1 MRQRG
6 ASDRQDLTAAGAGAL
21 TIAAAVALGVPL
33 LGASA
38 VALLVACAALAAVGP
53 RPLPIL
59 VPAAWGAVL
68 VIIARPA
75 GDVGDTILG
84 AAIATGLMAVA
95 LELRLGR
102 AVGDSSRPDLATSA
116 IAIVGGV
123 LTASCFAAGHA
134 AAFVATVAV
143 AVLHVAA
150 RRPERSPALLLVVSV
165 TSGVVAAGV
174 LGDVERTGLD
184 ESFGLGLVALAFA
197 AGVTWWRARSR
208 LDRTRRRRTSPCA
221 AVPFGLAAVGASA
234 GEIAAALM
242 ILAVVLTGWAF
253 VSIPLTPIGTAGLT
267 ASGLAVAIAVDGSRP
282 LLVSVACL
290 ILGLQATLHGLTAR
304 LAGPGARWHRR
315 VLAAAA
321 STWFTSGANDA
332 VVTWLR
338 PYGVTGSDLAV
349 AATAVVL
356 LAGGALASRLGP
368 WSSWFTIG
376 PGLGLATGWLLAA
389 EVGRDVGWS
398 LPLTLATGV
407 LAVGAGGWRRLAAPL
422 VLGTATIA
430 TAVVVT
436 AGPRLA
442 ELDSWVWLA
451 CGGAALIALAVVV
464 ERSVGGDDAGP
475 VDWRRLRETWR

>member
-1 MRQRG
+1 M
-6 ASDRQDLTAAGAGAL
+6 
-21 TIAAAVALGVPL
+21 
-33 LGASA
+33 
-38 VALLVACAALAAVGP
+38 
-53 RPLPIL
+53 
-59 VPAAWGAVL
+59 
-68 VIIARPA
+68 
-75 GDVGDTILG
+75 
-84 AAIATGLMAVA
+84 
-95 LELRLGR
+95 
-102 AVGDSSRPDLATSA
+102 
-116 IAIVGGV
+116 
-123 LTASCFAAGHA
+123 
-134 AAFVATVAV
+134 
-143 AVLHVAA
+143 
-150 RRPERSPALLLVVSV
+150 
-165 TSGVVAAGV
+165 
-174 LGDVERTGLD
+174 
-184 ESFGLGLVALAFA
+184 
-197 AGVTWWRARSR
+197 
-208 LDRTRRRRTSPCA
+208 
-221 AVPFGLAAVGASA
+221 
-234 GEIAAALM
+234 
-242 ILAVVLTGWAF
+242 
-253 VSIPLTPIGTAGLT
+253 
-267 ASGLAVAIAVDGSRP
+267 
-282 LLVSVACL
+282 
-290 ILGLQATLHGLTAR
+290 
-304 LAGPGARWHRR
+304 
-315 VLAAAA
+315 
-321 STWFTSGANDA
+321 
-332 VVTWLR
+332 VTWLR